1 MAIKSGNLKG
11 RVDWKMQP
19 VHKTPTVIKSSDQ
32 CKKKITLQICSHKH
46 SHIYTDEHTFP
57 HSCSKKSIIPLKVQ
71 MEISTNDSDQL
82 VRLKVSL
89 DLLLG

>member
-1 MAIKSGNLKG
+1 MEISKGELTGKCSLCIKLLLLLSLLINA
-11 RVDWKMQP
+11 
-19 VHKTPTVIKSSDQ
+19 
-32 CKKKITLQICSHKH
+32 KKKITLQICSHKH

-82 VRLKVSL
+82 VRLRVSL